1 MSLVPSHWNPRLH
14 QNIIELRMITLMK
27 VKYQRT
33 STMEQHGERFGMD
46 VDGYDLILF
55 DRGISGTKPFRERTN
70 GMKIITMVEEG
81 RLKELVVPE
90 LRDIGRNTYDTI
102 SVLDYM
108 EKHNVIVTIQSL
120 GNLQSIIDGKKNP
133 LWTLIS
139 SIMSSL
145 YQMELENLKLR
156 THMGRQSYLMRGGKL
171 GRKMGSNENVTTFM
185 NKPKSQEIVSLLN
198 RGKSVRDVC
207 GRLGVSPNLVTKVRR
222 ILREW
227 NDGNVT
233 MVG

>member
-1 MSLVPSHWNPRLH
+1 
-14 QNIIELRMITLMK
+14 MK

-33 STMEQHGERFGMD
+33 STMEQHGERYGMD

-90 LRDIGRNTYDTI
+90 IRDIGRNTFDSI

-171 GRKMGSNENVTTFM
+171 GRKLGSNENVTTFM

-207 GRLGVSPNLVTKVRR
+207 GRLGVSPNLVTKVRK

-227 NDGNVT
+227 NDGDVT

>member
-14 QNIIELRMITLMK
+14 QNNSELRLITLMK

-46 VDGYDLILF
+46 VDGYDLIFF

-70 GMKIITMVEEG
+70 GMKIITLVEEG
-81 RLKELVVPE
+81 RLEELVVPE
-90 LRDIGRNTYDTI
+90 LRDIGRNTFDTI

-185 NKPKSQEIVSLLN
+185 NKPKTQEIVSLLN

-227 NDGNVT
+227 NDGDVT

>member
-1 MSLVPSHWNPRLH
+1 MR
-14 QNIIELRMITLMK
+14 

-33 STMEQHGERFGMD
+33 STIEQHGERFGMD
-46 VDGYDLILF
+46 KEQYDLVLF

-70 GMKIITMVEEG
+70 GMKIMTLVEEG
-81 RLKELVVPE
+81 RLEELVVPE

-171 GRKMGSNENVTTFM
+171 GRKLGSNENVTTFM
-185 NKPKSQEIVSLLN
+185 NKTKSQEIVSLLN

-227 NDGNVT
+227 NDGDVT

>member
-70 GMKIITMVEEG
+70 GMKIITLVEEG

-185 NKPKSQEIVSLLN
+185 NKPKTQEIVSLLN

-227 NDGNVT
+227 NDGDVT

>member
-1 MSLVPSHWNPRLH
+1 
-14 QNIIELRMITLMK
+14 MK

-33 STMEQHGERFGMD
+33 STMEQHGERFGLD
-46 VDGYDLILF
+46 KEHYDHILF
-55 DRGISGTKPFRERTN
+55 DRGISGTKPFRERTG
-70 GMKIITMVEEG
+70 GMKIISMVESG
-81 RLKELVVPE
+81 LLKELVVPE

-102 SVLDYM
+102 SVLDFM

-120 GNLQSIIDGKKNP
+120 GNLRSIIDGKKNP

-156 THMGRQSYLMRGGKL
+156 THMGRQSYLLKGGKL
-171 GRKMGSNENVTTFM
+171 GRRMGSNENETSFM
-185 NKPKSQEIVSLLN
+185 NKPKSQEIVSLLR
-198 RGKSVRDVC
+198 RGKSTRDIV

-222 ILREW
+222 ILRTWDEK
-227 NDGNVT
+227 NSHGDYE

>member
-1 MSLVPSHWNPRLH
+1 
-14 QNIIELRMITLMK
+14 MITLMK

-33 STMEQHGERFGMD
+33 STMEQHGERYGMD
-46 VDGYDLILF
+46 KEQYDLILF

-70 GMKIITMVEEG
+70 GIKIITLVEEG

-227 NDGNVT
+227 NDGDVT

>member
-1 MSLVPSHWNPRLH
+1 
-14 QNIIELRMITLMK
+14 MK

-70 GMKIITMVEEG
+70 GIKIITLVEQG
-81 RLKELVVPE
+81 KLKELIVPE
-90 LRDIGRNTYDTI
+90 LRDIGRNTFDTI
-102 SVLDYM
+102 SVLDFM
-108 EKHNVIVTIQSL
+108 ERHSVIVTIQSL
-120 GNLQSIIDGKKNP
+120 GNLQSIVEGKKNP
-133 LWTLIS
+133 LWTLVS

-171 GRKMGSNENVTTFM
+171 GRKLGSNENVTTFM
-185 NKPKSQEIVSLLN
+185 NKPKTQEIVSLLN

-207 GRLGVSPNLVTKVRR
+207 GRLGVSPNLVTKVRK

-227 NDGNVT
+227 NNGDVK

>member
-1 MSLVPSHWNPRLH
+1 
-14 QNIIELRMITLMK
+14 MK

-33 STMEQHGERFGMD
+33 STMEQHGERFGLD
-46 VDGYDLILF
+46 KEHYDHILF
-55 DRGISGTKPFRERTN
+55 DRGISGTKPFRERTG
-70 GMKIITMVEEG
+70 GMKIILMVESG
-81 RLKELVVPE
+81 ILKELVVPE

-102 SVLDYM
+102 SVLDFM

-120 GNLQSIIDGKKNP
+120 GNLRSIIDEKKNP

-156 THMGRQSYLMRGGKL
+156 THMGRQSYLLKGGKL
-171 GRKMGSNENVTTFM
+171 GRRMGSNENETSFM
-185 NKPKSQEIVSLLN
+185 NKPKSQEIVSLLR
-198 RGKSVRDVC
+198 RGKSTRDIV
-207 GRLGVSPNLVTKVRR
+207 GRLSVSPNLVTKVRR
-222 ILREW
+222 ILRTWDEK
-227 NDGNVT
+227 NGHGDYE

>member
-1 MSLVPSHWNPRLH
+1 MR
-14 QNIIELRMITLMK
+14 

-46 VDGYDLILF
+46 TEHYDLVLF

-70 GMKIITMVEEG
+70 GIKIITLVEQGKLE
-81 RLKELVVPE
+81 ELIVPE

-102 SVLDYM
+102 SVLDFM
-108 EKHNVIVTIQSL
+108 EKHNVTVTIQSL
-120 GNLQSIIDGKKNP
+120 GNLRSIIDGKKNP

-156 THMGRQSYLMRGGKL
+156 THMGRQSYLLKGGKL
-171 GRKMGSNENVTTFM
+171 GRRMGSNENETSFM
-185 NKPKSQEIVSLLN
+185 NKPKSQEIVSLLR
-198 RGKSVRDVC
+198 RGKSTRDIV

-222 ILREW
+222 ILRTWDEK
-227 NDGNVT
+227 NGHGDYE

>member
-1 MSLVPSHWNPRLH
+1 
-14 QNIIELRMITLMK
+14 MK

-81 RLKELVVPE
+81 RLEELVVPE

-207 GRLGVSPNLVTKVRR
+207 GRLNVSPNLVTKVRR

-227 NDGNVT
+227 KDGDVK

>member
-1 MSLVPSHWNPRLH
+1 
-14 QNIIELRMITLMK
+14 MK
-27 VKYQRT
+27 VTYQRT

-222 ILREW
+222 ILKEW
-227 NDGNVT
+227 NDGDVT

>member
-1 MSLVPSHWNPRLH
+1 
-14 QNIIELRMITLMK
+14 MK

-46 VDGYDLILF
+46 VNGYDLILF

-145 YQMELENLKLR
+145 YQMDLENLKLR

-227 NDGNVT
+227 NDGDVT

>member
-1 MSLVPSHWNPRLH
+1 MVPSHWNPRLH
-14 QNIIELRMITLMK
+14 QNNSQIFIVTLMK
-27 VKYQRT
+27 CKYQRT
-33 STMEQHGERFGMD
+33 SSFDQHGERFGMD
-46 VDGYDLILF
+46 KETYDLIFF

-70 GMKIITMVEEG
+70 GIKIITLVECGKLE
-81 RLKELVVPE
+81 ELVVPE

-171 GRKMGSNENVTTFM
+171 GRKLGSNENVTTFM
-185 NKPKSQEIVSLLN
+185 NKPKTQEIVSLLN

-207 GRLGVSPNLVTKVRR
+207 GRLNVSPNLVTKVRR

-227 NDGNVT
+227 KDGDVK

>member
-1 MSLVPSHWNPRLH
+1 
-14 QNIIELRMITLMK
+14 MK

-33 STMEQHGERFGMD
+33 STMEQHGERFGLD

-70 GMKIITMVEEG
+70 GMKIITLVEEG

-185 NKPKSQEIVSLLN
+185 NKPKTQEIVSLLN

-227 NDGNVT
+227 NDGDVT